1 MPVVLF
7 EKFSSVF
14 PLRQGWRRFTRRAD
28 GSSRGKQVSFVS
40 LSDGEFVRE
49 PSVPIS
55 VKFASF
61 SVNLLALALPLS
73 IMQVYDRV
81 IPNHSLA
88 TLAYLFLGLTFAI
101 AIDYALKISRSAL
114 LSWHATQFV
123 EKVENEGVSRFL
135 RAPNGSFERCPAAVN
150 ISRYAAAAALADYHS
165 GQARLVAIDL
175 PFVGIALIVLTIV
188 GGTMVLVPAVLFL
201 MFAAL
206 AIGRA
211 RKFRKILDL
220 RTAQDNR
227 KYDFIAEVLAGI
239 HTVKGMAMEPQM
251 QRRFERLQQ
260 AVAETTMASILTGQA
275 NQTSAMLYGNIS
287 QLIVVAIG
295 GSQVIND
302 HLTMGAL
309 ACCTMLSGQILQP
322 LLRAISLWTERENVD
337 HRRAEVRLLL
347 DLPSVEPAPAPV
359 GLTSV
364 VGDIQ
369 FEKVTFRYDTAADPA
384 LEVVDLSIKVGTITG
399 VKGKGGSGRTTLLK
413 LIQGDIE
420 PTSGRV
426 AIGGVSTM
434 EPNFQAI
441 RPCIAYVGAAP
452 VMFSGTIMEN
462 LTVFSPEKR
471 DFARKM
477 SQLLGLE
484 TTINLLPDG
493 YETELGRGIGD
504 DLPMSIAQQVNIV
517 RALTNRP
524 RVLALDEANMVLDAV
539 AEPALIRALE
549 TLRGRLTVI
558 VVTHRPSLLALCDRL
573 ILVEDGHATWSVPA
587 PSTFERA
594 AS

>member
-1 MPVVLF
+1 VSLEKISRVLPWRF
-7 EKFSSVF
+7 GW
-14 PLRQGWRRFTRRAD
+14 LRSARRAD
-28 GSSRGKQVSFVS
+28 ASRGGKPVSFVS
-40 LSDGEFVRE
+40 IINGELVHE
-49 PSVPIS
+49 PSVPIT
-55 VKFASF
+55 VKLASF

-73 IMQVYDRV
+73 IMQVYDRI

-399 VKGKGGSGRTTLLK
+399 VKGRGGSGRTTLLK

-477 SQLLGLE
+477 SQLFGLE